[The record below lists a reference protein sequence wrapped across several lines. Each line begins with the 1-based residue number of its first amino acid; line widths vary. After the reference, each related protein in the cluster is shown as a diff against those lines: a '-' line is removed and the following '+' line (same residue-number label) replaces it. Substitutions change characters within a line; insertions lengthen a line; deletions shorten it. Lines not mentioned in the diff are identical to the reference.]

1 MKMSDSTSELQ
12 LRRSLSISD
21 VLQKAT
27 NLYEKE
33 YSTWNLVQAAERLP
47 DAWGA
52 AGVTEQYKIAECQ
65 HAKNRELLRRLGRTE
80 PNATA
85 APEARLR
92 SNEYPEARESRL
104 DSRIR
109 EFLSYSDDWDGDGAG
124 EIPLRAIYE
133 SLNFLD
139 EFRRRFPGNEP
150 RSAAPSPDGEIAVY
164 WHKPTGYAELNF
176 DGTGRISM
184 CWGYD
189 TDEIELI
196 EEELE
201 SIGEADSSTIWETLS
216 EFLGQNRRQ
225 QQGS

>member
-1 MKMSDSTSELQ
+1 MNMSDSTSELQ
-12 LRRSLSISD
+12 IRRSFSVSD
-21 VLQKAT
+21 VLKRAT
-27 NLYEKE
+27 DLYENE
-33 YSTWNLVQAAERLP
+33 YSALNLARAEERLP

-52 AGVTEQYKIAECQ
+52 AGAIEHYKIAECQ
-65 HAKNRELLRRLGRTE
+65 HAKNRALLRRLGRTE

-85 APEARLR
+85 APEARSR
-92 SNEYPEARESRL
+92 SNEYPEAHESRL
-104 DSRIR
+104 ESRIR

-124 EIPLRAIYE
+124 EIPLPAIYE

-164 WHKPTGYAELNF
+164 WHKPSGYAELNF

-196 EEELE
+196 EEALE
-201 SIGEADSSTIWETLS
+201 GIGEADSSTIWETLS

-225 QQGS
+225 QPGS